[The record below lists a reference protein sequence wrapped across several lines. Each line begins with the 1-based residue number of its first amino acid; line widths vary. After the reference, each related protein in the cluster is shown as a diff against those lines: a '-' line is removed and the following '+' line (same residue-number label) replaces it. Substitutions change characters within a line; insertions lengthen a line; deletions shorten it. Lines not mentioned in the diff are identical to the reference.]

1 MKIRFARLGMTVA
14 VSAVGAALAS
24 SAVMADALK
33 DGVWTGDGQGRNG
46 AITVE
51 MKVASGKIADV
62 RVVKHSET
70 AGISDAALARVP
82 GAIVA
87 AQSTGVDAVT
97 GATMTSEG
105 IKSAV
110 ANAIRAAGGDP
121 TAFAAAVVTKKAAK
135 KVIRENTDIVVVGA
149 GGAGISAAVK
159 AETLG
164 KSVIL
169 IEKMPTIG
177 GATVLNAGT
186 LIATG
191 SRYQREVMKETKDS
205 PELAY
210 KDIFRVGK
218 DRNDP
223 VLVKMVTEKVG
234 SVVDWLI
241 YDMKIPY
248 GPAATQYPDHS
259 ANRQLGVQ
267 GRSVN
272 YLNLMKGKFLG
283 MGGKL
288 MLETR
293 AEELIQDKDG
303 RITGIRAKDDDGNTV
318 ELTSK
323 AVILASG
330 GYGAD
335 QSMLPERM
343 KGYLFYGVDGETG
356 DGYHMATKVGA
367 GTINLDLVK
376 MYPQGVETRPHHGL
390 AATASSTD
398 TMKKSGA
405 IYVNRDGKRFVDEN
419 AGLGVLTDKTV
430 EQPGS
435 IAYIVMDAAAW
446 KQYVAKSLEDK
457 LVPNEEALN
466 AWTKIV
472 NNGHPVMAVAD
483 ELDVA
488 AKAMGIDAAALDAT
502 VVRWNGLVKEGK
514 DTDFG
519 RRITGGLGQGPWH
532 IVEQKVRYQTTLGGL
547 KADGGL
553 RILDTKGN
561 PIPGL
566 FGAGC
571 VVGGANGAD
580 SMTAMMNSWAIVSG
594 VVAAESAAKEV
605 K

>member
-1 MKIRFARLGMTVA
+1 MPGEIVQAQTTGIDTV
-14 VSAVGAALAS
+14 SGATL
-24 SAVMADALK
+24 
-33 DGVWTGDGQGRNG
+33 TTNG
-46 AITVE
+46 I
-51 MKVASGKIADV
+51 K
-62 RVVKHSET
+62 
-70 AGISDAALARVP
+70 AA
-82 GAIVA
+82 VA
-87 AQSTGVDAVT
+87 AA
-97 GATMTSEG
+97 
-105 IKSAV
+105 IKAG
-110 ANAIRAAGGDP
+110 GGDP
-121 TAFAAAVVTKKAAK
+121 AAFAAAVVSKKTAH
-135 KVIRENTDIVVVGA
+135 KVIKESADIVVVGA

-218 DRNDP
+218 NRNDP
-223 VLVKMVTEKVG
+223 VLVKQVTERVG
-234 SVVDWLI
+234 GVVDWLV
-241 YDMKIPY
+241 YDLKIPY

-272 YLNLMKGKFLG
+272 YLNLMKGKFLD

-293 AEELIQDKDG
+293 AEELLRDDAG
-303 RITGIRAKDDDGNTV
+303 RVVGVRAKDAQGNTV

-323 AVILASG
+323 SVILASG
-330 GYGAD
+330 GYGAVK
-335 QSMLPERM
+335 SMLPKEM
-343 KGYLFYGVDGETG
+343 SNYVFYGLDSETG
-356 DGYHMATKVGA
+356 DGYRMATAIGA
-367 GTINLDLVK
+367 DTINMDLVK
-376 MYPQGVETRPHHGL
+376 MYPQGVETVPGHGL

-405 IYVNRDGKRFVDEN
+405 IYVNRDGRRYVNER
-419 AGLGVLTDKTV
+419 ASLGELTDTTV
-430 EQPGS
+430 AQPDH
-435 IAYIVMDAAAW
+435 IAYIVMDAKAW
-446 KQYVAKSLEDK
+446 KEYVAKSLEDK
-457 LVPNEEALN
+457 LVPDEAALMK
-466 AWTKIV
+466 WTKIV
-472 NNGHPVMAVAD
+472 NNGRPVMAVAD
-483 ELDVA
+483 TLSEA
-488 AKAMGIDAAALDAT
+488 AGVMGVDAKGLEAT
-502 VVRWNGLVKEGK
+502 VRDWNRMVKQGK
-514 DTDFG
+514 DTAFG
-519 RRITGGLGQGPWH
+519 RQITGGIGEGPYY

-547 KADGGL
+547 RAGEGL
-553 RILDTKGN
+553 RILDKSGK

-594 VVAAESAAKEV
+594 VIAAETAVGK
-605 K
+605 

>member
-1 MKIRFARLGMTVA
+1 
-14 VSAVGAALAS
+14 
-24 SAVMADALK
+24 
-33 DGVWTGDGQGRNG
+33 
-46 AITVE
+46 
-51 MKVASGKIADV
+51 
-62 RVVKHSET
+62 
-70 AGISDAALARVP
+70 
-82 GAIVA
+82 
-87 AQSTGVDAVT
+87 
-97 GATMTSEG
+97 
-105 IKSAV
+105 
-110 ANAIRAAGGDP
+110 
-121 TAFAAAVVTKKAAK
+121 
-135 KVIRENTDIVVVGA
+135 
-149 GGAGISAAVK
+149 
-159 AETLG
+159 
-164 KSVIL
+164 
-169 IEKMPTIG
+169 MPTIG

-191 SRYQREVMKETKDS
+191 SKYQREVMKETKDS

-259 ANRQLGVQ
+259 ANRQLGVE
-267 GRSVN
+267 GRSIN
-272 YLNLMKGKFLG
+272 YLNLMRGKFLD

-293 AEELIQDKDG
+293 AQEFIRDQNG
-303 RITGIRAKDDDGNTV
+303 RVTGVKAVDANGNTV

-335 QSMLPERM
+335 QSMLPEKM

-356 DGYHMATKVGA
+356 DGYKMATSIGA
-367 GTINLDLVK
+367 DTINLDLVK

-390 AATASSTD
+390 AASASSTD

-405 IYVNRDGKRFVDEN
+405 IYVNNKGERFVDEN
-419 AGLGVLTDKTV
+419 AGLGVLTDKTI
-430 EQPGS
+430 EQPDS
-435 IAYIVMDAAAW
+435 IMYIVMDKAAW
-446 KQYVAKSLEDK
+446 QVYTDKSLEDK
-457 LVPNEEALN
+457 LVPTAESLM

-472 NNGHPVMAVAD
+472 NKGRPVMAVSD
-483 ELDVA
+483 KLEDA
-488 AKAMGIDAAALDAT
+488 AKTMGIDPAGLTKT
-502 VVRWNGLVKEGK
+502 VKHWNDMVKAGK
-514 DTDFG
+514 DADFN
-519 RRITGGLGQGPWH
+519 RKLSGGLGEGPYY

-547 KADGGL
+547 KADAGL
-553 RILDTKGN
+553 RILDKAGK

-566 FGAGC
+566 YGAGC

-594 VVAAESAAKEV
+594 VVSAESAAADIK
-605 K
+605 

>member
-1 MKIRFARLGMTVA
+1 MLMHKERNMQKFAKLGI
-14 VSAVGAALAS
+14 ALALGGVLAATA
-24 SAVMADALK
+24 SAAALK
-33 DGVWTGDGQGRNG
+33 DGTWKGQGQGRNG
-46 AITVE
+46 AVVVE
-51 MKVASGKIADV
+51 MTVKSGHIADV
-62 RVVKHSET
+62 KVVKHSET
-70 AGISDAALARVP
+70 AGISDAALARIP
-82 GAIVA
+82 GEIVQ

-97 GATMTSEG
+97 GATMTSNG
-105 IKSAV
+105 IKGAV

-121 TAFAAAVVTKKAAK
+121 AQFAAAVVPKKTAK
-135 KVIRENTDIVVVGA
+135 KVIKENADIVVVGA
-149 GGAGISAAVK
+149 GGSGISAAVK

-164 KSVIL
+164 KKVIL

-191 SRYQREVMKETKDS
+191 SKYQRDVMHETKDS

-234 SVVDWLI
+234 GVVDWLI

-259 ANRQLGVQ
+259 ANRQLGVK

-272 YLNLMKGKFLG
+272 FLHLMKDKFLG

-293 AEELIQDKDG
+293 AQEFIRDPSG
-303 RITGIRAKDDDGNTV
+303 RVIGVKATDAAGNTV

-330 GYGAD
+330 GY
-335 QSMLPERM
+335 
-343 KGYLFYGVDGETG
+343 
-356 DGYHMATKVGA
+356 GA

-419 AGLGVLTDKTV
+419 AGLGVLTDKTI

-457 LVPNEEALN
+457 LVPDAASLDQ
-466 AWTKIV
+466 WTKIV
-472 NNGHPVMAVAD
+472 NNGRPVMAVSNSLED
-483 ELDVA
+483 A
-488 AKAMGIDAAALDAT
+488 AKTMGIDPKGLEAQVAH
-502 VVRWNGLVKEGK
+502 WNEMVKAGADK
-514 DTDFG
+514 DFN
-519 RRITGGLGQGPWH
+519 RRITGGLGVGPYH

-547 KADGGL
+547 KADGGM
-553 RILDTKGN
+553 RILDKAGK

-566 FGAGC
+566 YGAGC

-594 VVAAESAAKEV
+594 VVAAETAAKDL